1 MPIGKITEDYIVSM
15 LNKIEE
21 IQFQPAIYKAR
32 EQEMDEIAH
41 LYHRSWLTS
50 NVPFRK
56 ITLDDFQRIYNDPH
70 MEFLVAK
77 LHGIYVGF
85 VILALEGDEQEYG
98 AIVALGIKPRYQR
111 RGIGTALG
119 YAAWNHFEQKKVK
132 ELRCEVHI
140 RNERSLNFIKS
151 LGFEEF

>member
-1 MPIGKITEDYIVSM
+1 MPIGKITEDYINSM

-21 IQFQPAIYKAR
+21 IQFQPQIYKAE
-32 EQEMDEIAH
+32 EQELEEIAN

-56 ITLDDFQRIYNDPH
+56 ITLEDFQRIYNDPH

-77 LHGIYVGF
+77 LHGMRVGF
-85 VILALEGDEQEYG
+85 VILDLEGDNLEYG
-98 AIVALGIKPRYQR
+98 VIVALGIKPRYQR

-119 YAAWNHFEQKKVK
+119 YAAWNHFKQKTVK
-132 ELRCEVHI
+132 ELRCEVHV